1 LAGVS
6 CHGAQ
11 RNGDAKGERVAKA
24 LEKVGSALKAA
35 SGLAV
40 LVGLKFHFGDDS
52 QDRKLQEVTIFGL
65 PLFDR
70 KRMEARR
77 ARKAAKKATVIK

>member
-1 LAGVS
+1 MP
-6 CHGAQ
+6 
-11 RNGDAKGERVAKA
+11 KA

-40 LVGLKFHFGDDS
+40 LVGLKFRFGDDS

-70 KRMEARR
+70 KRMEARQ
-77 ARKAAKKATVIK
+77 ARKAAKKRTVIK